1 MREAWRV
8 GKNHHSGMCIL
19 VKTTLPG
26 AAELLIL
33 GVSCSDLCNK
43 IGLGL
48 CMQNFT
54 IKLWGFEGVLGLGGG
69 IHWETVGLQQT
80 RAPITSKPEVLKAG
94 ASAVCVCVM
103 LVWLHWF
110 IFKLHLG
117 VYFLDNYFTR
127 RSL

>member
-94 ASAVCVCVM
+94 AICSVCVCNVG
-103 LVWLHWF
+103 LVAL
-110 IFKLHLG
+110 
-117 VYFLDNYFTR
+117 VYF
-127 RSL
+127 